1 MREDT
6 RDMYAIHTLFRR
18 EFGLM
23 PALVRSVRAGDEQ
36 RVVIVDDHVRMLTM
50 LLHNHHHDET
60 ESLWPR
66 LLQRAPEEA
75 GPVVDEMETQHAALA
90 AGVAEIQAGLRA
102 WRASAASVRGEA
114 LAGALDRMLPIL
126 AEHTTS
132 EEERAMPLID
142 RYITPIEWGDMLA
155 RAFAAIPTA
164 QVPVLLGMLMY
175 ESGLDAV
182 PPPLRPAMAQVA
194 PRAYAAYCQ
203 RLYGT
208 ERPPRSKPC

>member
-1 MREDT
+1 MRDDT

-23 PALVRSVRAGDEQ
+23 PALVRGVRPGDEQ
-36 RVVIVDDHVRMLTM
+36 RVAIVVDHVRMLTM
-50 LLHNHHHDET
+50 LLHNHHHDED

-66 LLQRAPEEA
+66 LLQRVPEEA
-75 GPVVDEMETQHAALA
+75 RPVVDQMQTQHAALA
-90 AGVAEIQAGLRA
+90 AGVAEIQAELRA

-114 LAGALDRMLPIL
+114 LAGALDRMMPIL
-126 AEHTTS
+126 VEHTAS

-142 RYITPIEWGDMLA
+142 RHITPTEWADMLA
-155 RAFAAIPTA
+155 RAVANLPPGEI
-164 QVPVLLGMLMY
+164 PVLVGMLMY
-175 ESGLDAV
+175 ESGLEAA
-182 PPPLRPAMAQVA
+182 PPPLRSAMAEVA

-208 ERPPRSKPC
+208 ETPPRSKP

>member
-1 MREDT
+1 
-6 RDMYAIHTLFRR
+6 MYAIHTLFRR

-23 PALVRSVRAGDEQ
+23 PALVRGVRAGDEQ
-36 RVVIVDDHVRMLTM
+36 RVAIVADHARMLTM
-50 LLHNHHHDET
+50 LLHNHHHDED

-66 LLQRAPEEA
+66 LLQRVPEEA
-75 GPVVDEMETQHAALA
+75 RPVVNQMRTQHAALA
-90 AGVAEIQAGLRA
+90 AGVAEIQAELPA

-114 LAGALDRMLPIL
+114 LAGALDRMMPIL
-126 AEHTTS
+126 VEHTAS

-142 RYITPIEWGDMLA
+142 QHITPTEWRDMLA
-155 RAFAAIPTA
+155 RAVAGLPPAEI
-164 QVPVLLGMLMY
+164 PVLMGMLMY

-182 PPPLRPAMAQVA
+182 PPPLRSAMAEEA

-208 ERPPRSKPC
+208 ETPPSAAPNGRG